1 MKDIFN
7 NYKDIGLFNNGEYLV
22 FSFKKTEKIVSA
34 IYMVTGLLK
43 DSEPIKWELRDGS
56 ISLLSTMMVLNSSE
70 AVDKNRILQSFI
82 SSSIQ
87 FISILN
93 ISSVSGLISN
103 MNSNILIKEI
113 TDLIEYLK
121 DNSLSKTYTS
131 GLILSDSFFSTDF
144 SPVNTKGLSSVK
156 NNNNINVNKDYI
168 VKDKKNSRK
177 DSILNLLKTK
187 SDLTIKDFTKVITEC
202 SEKTIQRELIDL
214 VEKGLVKKKGERR
227 WSTYSLA

>member
-1 MKDIFN
+1 
-7 NYKDIGLFNNGEYLV
+7 
-22 FSFKKTEKIVSA
+22 
-34 IYMVTGLLK
+34 MVTGLLK